1 MKLLLIEDELSVV
14 EFLSRGLK
22 EQGFDVAVAM
32 DGRMGAD
39 MLSRFRYDM
48 VLLDIML
55 PEKNGMQ
62 ILQEV
67 RAQKDKTPIIV
78 LTALG
83 TTENIVSGLELGADD
98 YLVKPFKFDELVAR
112 IHAVHRR
119 LANVE
124 QGSKGQMYVFEDIEV
139 DDKAKLVTRSGEKIT
154 LTATEYKLLVYLIKN
169 AHQVCSRQQ
178 ILNSVWGID
187 FEMSTNIVDVYINYL
202 RRKIEKKH
210 LPAVIHTV
218 FGMGYVMRLES

>member
-1 MKLLLIEDELSVV
+1 MKLLLIEDEISVV

-22 EQGFDVAVAM
+22 EQGFDVTVAM
-32 DGRMGAD
+32 DGRVGAN
-39 MLSRFRYDM
+39 MLHRFKYDM

-62 ILQEV
+62 ILQEI
-67 RAQKDKTPIIV
+67 RAAKDKTPIIV

-83 TTENIVSGLELGADD
+83 TTENIVSGLEMGADD
-98 YLVKPFKFDELVAR
+98 YMVKPFKFDELVAR
-112 IHAVHRR
+112 IHAVQRR
-119 LANVE
+119 LANAE
-124 QGSKGQMYVFEDIEV
+124 QSGKGQVYVFEDIEV
-139 DDKAKLVTRSGEKIT
+139 DDKAKIVTRAGEKIN
-154 LTATEYKLLVYLIKN
+154 LTATEYKLLVYFIRN
-169 AHQVCSRQQ
+169 ANQVCSRQQ

-202 RRKIEKKH
+202 RRKIERKN

-218 FGMGYVMRLES
+218 FGMGYVMRVES